1 MSLMIG
7 DKMVASIHYTLT
19 NEAGETLDSSEG
31 QEPLSYLHGA
41 GNLIP
46 GLEHALLGKTAGAAM
61 QVSIAP
67 AEAYGEIQADLIQV
81 VPRTAFE
88 GVETIEP
95 GMAFESRDP
104 EGRAHRIVV
113 KSIDGD
119 EITIDANHP
128 LAGQQLNFDV
138 QVVNVR
144 DASAEEIDHGHV
156 H

>member
-7 DKMVASIHYTLT
+7 DKMVATIHYTLT
-19 NEAGETLDSSEG
+19 NETGEILDSSEG
-31 QEPLSYLHGA
+31 QEPLRYLHGA

-46 GLEHALLGKTAGAAM
+46 GLEQELLGKTTGASM

-67 AEAYGEIQADLIQV
+67 EDAYGEIRPEMIQV
-81 VPRTAFE
+81 VPRTAFQ

-104 EGRAHRIVV
+104 EGRSQRIMV

-138 QVVNVR
+138 QVVEVR
-144 DASAEEIDHGHV
+144 DASAEEISHGHV

>member
-7 DKMVASIHYTLT
+7 DKMVATIHYTLT

-31 QEPLSYLHGA
+31 QEPLRYLHGA

-46 GLEHALLGKTAGAAM
+46 GLERELLGKTPGASM

-67 AEAYGEIQADLIQV
+67 EDAYGEIQPEMIQV
-81 VPRTAFE
+81 VPRTAFQ

-104 EGRAHRIVV
+104 EGRSHRIVV

-138 QVVNVR
+138 QVIEVR
-144 DASAEEIDHGHV
+144 DASAEEIAHGHV